1 MAPHDAPWLLQE
13 IFGAFLDIEV
23 VISLVNPDN
32 SL

>member
-1 MAPHDAPWLLQE
+1 MAPHDVPWLARD
-13 IFGAFLDIEV
+13 FRAFLDIEV